1 MRDKLKNKIKSMSI
15 DWIVCQ
21 EVRVICAH
29 IDPVTLN
36 CDLYQ
41 QKELHNVSDTE
52 KPINNPVTMETK
64 PTAEPEPGISESGYI
79 K

>member
-1 MRDKLKNKIKSMSI
+1 M
-15 DWIVCQ
+15 
-21 EVRVICAH
+21 ICAH
-29 IDPVTLN
+29 NDPVTLN